1 MKTHKHKASRKY
13 AAIEKGA
20 AMRGIEFDITFSEYE
35 KGYYQ
40 KPCHYCGITAI
51 GLDRIC
57 SVEGYSIGNAVSCC
71 ATCNMMKGVLERD
84 AFLTHCKRIAL
95 LHDADH
101 CYSQSVSQLPLP
113 KSKILEVNRG
123 LILQALKDN
132 EYNRAETA
140 KSLGISTTTLWRKIK
155 HFNLTNAK

>member
-1 MKTHKHKASRKY
+1 MKTHKDKASRKY

-20 AMRGIEFDITFSEYE
+20 AMRGIEFDITFAEYTGTYFE
-35 KGYYQ
+35 
-40 KPCHYCGITAI
+40 KPCHYCGIIAI

-57 SVEGYSIGNAVSCC
+57 SADGYNTA
-71 ATCNMMKGVLERD
+71 N
-84 AFLTHCKRIAL
+84 
-95 LHDADH
+95 
-101 CYSQSVSQLPLP
+101 
-113 KSKILEVNRG
+113 
-123 LILQALKDN
+123 N